1 MEDLRRDLIRRH
13 GITESEM
20 WRFNQGFMMYIAPN
34 SEMTE
39 QQLVEF
45 VRPQVAR
52 ARTAAARQSNG
63 RTPSPRVSSSGQP
76 VNIRGPRK
84 KKTGKK
90 IGIIAIAVFLLVASG
105 SCQKNTS
112 KDTTK
117 DSTKVAASSQKAAT
131 SVVTEKP
138 TPETIK
144 VETLPTTVVGQDQ
157 VTLNVVLLDTTG
169 VSADTVKELAASSS
183 SSVSVSE
190 TVPEIEDVDVVED
203 YQPITM
209 SFYDASDLK
218 GRGVR
223 DYAGEPNYVGS
234 IGYAAVYTEADLE
247 SVPGYTDTP
256 WTVPTYIK
264 VLDSFVQSG
273 FITHKTK
280 IGIISQELSKQNG
293 REYEGFLEFQ
303 DLDTGLVGYI
313 SVKNFVTI
321 PYWDQDVTK
330 AVTKGYGIAVFRQT
344 SQYTPVDKNGKK
356 VSVTKDSQVLL
367 PARGTYYVSTMDRVD
382 YQIVGIVFEKQN
394 NKTVPQYV
402 FFNKNDLRMVY

>member
-190 TVPEIEDVDVVED
+190 TVPEIEDVDVV
-203 YQPITM
+203 Y
-209 SFYDASDLK
+209 F
-218 GRGVR
+218 
-223 DYAGEPNYVGS
+223 
-234 IGYAAVYTEADLE
+234 
-247 SVPGYTDTP
+247 
-256 WTVPTYIK
+256 
-264 VLDSFVQSG
+264 
-273 FITHKTK
+273 
-280 IGIISQELSKQNG
+280 
-293 REYEGFLEFQ
+293 
-303 DLDTGLVGYI
+303 
-313 SVKNFVTI
+313 
-321 PYWDQDVTK
+321 
-330 AVTKGYGIAVFRQT
+330 
-344 SQYTPVDKNGKK
+344 
-356 VSVTKDSQVLL
+356 
-367 PARGTYYVSTMDRVD
+367 
-382 YQIVGIVFEKQN
+382 
-394 NKTVPQYV
+394 
-402 FFNKNDLRMVY
+402 